1 MNEDIQKLE
10 LRITE
15 LENKLKSLGGG
26 GGGGAQPNIDPED
39 MQAFQRVSQQ
49 LGVSGC
55 INECQPL
62 RCIACHS
69 CTHTCI
75 ACITCIV
82 CYRCI
87 NECICGPCNLCTIGG
102 TTGINR
108 FGSLG

>member
-15 LENKLKSLGGG
+15 LENKLKS
-26 GGGGAQPNIDPED
+26 AQPSAQANIDPED
-39 MQAFQRVSQQ
+39 LKTYHKVSQQ

-55 INECQPL
+55 ISECKPVTPISFCYH
-62 RCIACHS
+62 CIS
-69 CTHTCI
+69 CHTCL
-75 ACITCIV
+75 V

-87 NECICGPCNLCTIGG
+87 NECICGPCSVCIGVGGGGIGG
-102 TTGINR
+102 GR